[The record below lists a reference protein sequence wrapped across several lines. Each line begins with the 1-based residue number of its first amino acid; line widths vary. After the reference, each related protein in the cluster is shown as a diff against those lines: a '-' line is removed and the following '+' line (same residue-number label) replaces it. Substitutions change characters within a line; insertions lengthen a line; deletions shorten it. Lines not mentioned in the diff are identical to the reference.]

1 MLEILFLVYLCKQ
14 IGKILRDKGRSPGWF
29 QFLLVVLWLGGEFF
43 GAVVASVLGVGE
55 AGGVYLGA
63 LLGAAGGAVL
73 GFVIAKSV
81 APASA
86 LQPPAFEVLQRGRP
100 AGLPDSSEL

>member
-1 MLEILFLVYLCKQ
+1 MLEILLLVYLCKQ
-14 IGKILRDKGRSPGWF
+14 VGKILRDKGRSAGWF
-29 QFLLVVLWLGGEFF
+29 QFLMVVLWLGGEFV
-43 GAVVASVLGVGE
+43 GAMVAVALGVGE

-86 LQPPAFEVLQRGRP
+86 KQPPAFEVIQRVRAP
-100 AGLPDSSEL
+100 APGEL

>member
-1 MLEILFLVYLCKQ
+1 MLEILLLVYLCKQ
-14 IGKILRDKGRSPGWF
+14 IGKILRDKGRSAGWF

-43 GAVVASVLGVGE
+43 GAMVAVVLGVDGS
-55 AGGVYLGA
+55 GGVYLAA

-73 GFVIAKSV
+73 AFVIAKSV

-86 LQPPAFEVLQRGRP
+86 KEPPAFEVVQSVRS
-100 AGLPDSSEL
+100 AGPPEF